1 MNKLEFLVE
10 KEKVM
15 AQWKLLEELV
25 NILRYTDKTY
35 KEALD
40 YEIGKVWDK
49 IENLRSIEE
58 RNKR

>member
-1 MNKLEFLVE
+1 MNKLELLVE

-15 AQWKLLEELV
+15 AQWKLLEEFV
-25 NILRYTDKTY
+25 SIVRYTDKTF
-35 KEALD
+35 KETLE